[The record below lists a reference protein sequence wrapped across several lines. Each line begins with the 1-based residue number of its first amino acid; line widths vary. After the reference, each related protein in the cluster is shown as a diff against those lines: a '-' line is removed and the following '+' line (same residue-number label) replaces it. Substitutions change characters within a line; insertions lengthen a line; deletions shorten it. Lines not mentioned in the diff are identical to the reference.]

1 MRHANLYLRKEGKAS
16 GKCVTCC
23 AGDWCARRCAD
34 ELTPRHGCDD
44 CLQVTLSCAVSRSF
58 SDDAYDDDADGG
70 LVVRDM
76 CLQGAVWDTD
86 NNCFKDTT

>member
-1 MRHANLYLRKEGKAS
+1 M
-16 GKCVTCC
+16 
-23 AGDWCARRCAD
+23 
-34 ELTPRHGCDD
+34 
-44 CLQVTLSCAVSRSF
+44 TLSCAVSRSF